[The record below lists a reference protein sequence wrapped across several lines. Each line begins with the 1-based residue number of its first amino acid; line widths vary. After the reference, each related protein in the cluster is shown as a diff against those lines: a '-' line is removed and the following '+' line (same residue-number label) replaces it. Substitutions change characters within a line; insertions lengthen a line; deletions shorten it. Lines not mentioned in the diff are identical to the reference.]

1 MAFFTSGFLGGDP
14 DVIAGT
20 GTSTAG
26 AGAPHRLG
34 QIESASDGNT
44 YMFVQAAEAL
54 TRYSALFI
62 TATHQASMITKAV
75 AAADTGRLG
84 FNQVAFAQYDF
95 GWVIIHG
102 SSFRIRFAD
111 SCAKNVQLYTTDT
124 AGVLDDLTVSTSQY
138 LIAGLSFYTVS
149 GNTASAGL
157 ANGAFPQIR
166 KTLTAAS

>member
-1 MAFFTSGFLGGDP
+1 MTFFTSGLLGGDP
-14 DVIAGT
+14 TTYTLA

-26 AGAPHRLG
+26 AGAPQRLG
-34 QIESASDGNT
+34 VIAHASDGNT
-44 YMFVQAAEAL
+44 YMFVQATAAL
-54 TRYSALFI
+54 TVHSAVFI
-62 TATHQASMITKAV
+62 DNAHQATMITKAV
-75 AAADTGRLG
+75 AAADTGRIG

-95 GWVIIHG
+95 GWVVISG
-102 SSFRIRFAD
+102 SSFRVRFAD

-138 LIAGLSFYTVS
+138 LIVGLSFWTVS

-166 KTLTAAS
+166 KSLSAAS